1 MQENYSGRNRHKRN
15 MSLHYSM
22 IAFIVLVIFA
32 ILSVTFFFNIETIEI
47 VGSSIYSA
55 DEIISVSGLEGG
67 DNMIRKNMSKA
78 EKAVTSELTYIETA
92 EINRKLPSSVEIV
105 VTPCIETAS
114 LQSEEGFIVVSESGK
129 ILRYVKEP
137 VENTLVF
144 YGAEPAAEMFVGK
157 TFASADEDK
166 TEVIFELMKRA
177 DSGFVSKI
185 TSFDV
190 TDRLNVSC
198 VYENRIDIQLGLVS
212 DIDYKFRLAEEILT
226 TKISPDAEGRLKML
240 ENGGQ
245 FLSKADLEQIDE
257 NYRLSMETSAVTETT
272 PPETSTESVSD
283 SSESTKLNF
292 E

>member
-32 ILSVTFFFNIETIEI
+32 ILSVTVFFNVETIEI

-55 DEIISVSGLEGG
+55 DEIISASGIEGG

-78 EKAVTSELTYIETA
+78 EKDIAKELTYIETA

-114 LQSEEGFIVVSESGK
+114 LQSEEGFIIVSESGK
-129 ILRYVKEP
+129 ILRYANEP

-144 YGAEPAAEMFVGK
+144 YGAEPAEEMLVGK
-157 TFASADEDK
+157 TFASSDENK

-198 VYENRIDIQLGLVS
+198 VYENRIDIQLGLIS

-257 NYRLSMETSAVTETT
+257 NYRLSMETTGVTETT